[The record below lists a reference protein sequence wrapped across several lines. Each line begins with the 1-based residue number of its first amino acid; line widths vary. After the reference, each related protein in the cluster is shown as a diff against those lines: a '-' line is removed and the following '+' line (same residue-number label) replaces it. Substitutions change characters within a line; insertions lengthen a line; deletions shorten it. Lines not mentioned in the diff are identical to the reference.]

1 MLNFVKNSDFIWYKC
16 FDSMISAYS
25 GREPSVVEETCVMR
39 LGKVVKSNSHCDYIV
54 QLDDAM
60 DYDQPPLPDDYG
72 FGSFVKLESSDR
84 HWAVGLVYNSQLFN
98 PMFLNMGPRLSSEPD
113 PVFTPD
119 LITETRTLLWTI
131 LIGTLEQDGDR
142 SYGFHGI
149 PKVVV
154 PVNTAVYTM
163 NQDQIHEFHLN
174 QNQRPQFCYY
184 SLLLRCGGTFAS
196 QLTQQVLTEL
206 VDSNLFTGADR
217 KALMVLCK
225 ELSWKNTMGA
235 MR

>member
-1 MLNFVKNSDFIWYKC
+1 
-16 FDSMISAYS
+16 
-25 GREPSVVEETCVMR
+25 MR

-54 QLDDAM
+54 QVDDAM
-60 DYDQPPLPDDYG
+60 DFDNPPQADDYG
-72 FGSFVKLESSDR
+72 FGSFVRLENSDR
-84 HWAVGLVYNSQLFN
+84 HWAVGLIYNSQLFN

-131 LIGTLEQDGDR
+131 LIGNLEQNGGKP
-142 SYGFHGI
+142 YGIHGI

-154 PVNTAVYTM
+154 PVNTPVYRMT
-163 NQDQIHEFHLN
+163 QDEIHRFHLN
-174 QNQRPQFCYY
+174 SNQRPQFCYY
-184 SLLLRCGGTFAS
+184 SHLLKCGGTFAV

-206 VDSNLFTGADR
+206 INTNLFTGTDQR
-217 KALMVLCK
+217 ALKVLCK
-225 ELSWKNTMGA
+225 ELSWKSTMGA